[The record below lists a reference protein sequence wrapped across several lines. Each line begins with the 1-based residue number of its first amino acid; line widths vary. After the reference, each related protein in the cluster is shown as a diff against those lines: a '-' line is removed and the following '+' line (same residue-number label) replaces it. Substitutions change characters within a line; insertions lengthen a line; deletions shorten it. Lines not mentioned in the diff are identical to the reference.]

1 MKMKRSAAGKRI
13 VRFKSWLVFV
23 LGLVFGGLAGLGAF
37 VAMLSLPTHLPEIQ
51 FLPTILSGLTMPT
64 GWQDIAQPLSLA
76 LSTAVGIGGAIAA
89 LTVAHAALNI
99 AERQDS
105 IESIRFIEE
114 QRTRVFDAFSEL
126 ALSIVGLNHAAAR
139 VAADFSDL
147 VRANAKT
154 VERECDEG
162 PMEPDRYVVLNELYA
177 ALEQSRQK
185 EGEQTPWA
193 ELRRAVH
200 RFRLAIAQIGCVPAA
215 GTVGT
220 RHQRLAFDDDRSLKE
235 AGEIIR
241 RDLSSRT
248 AGDENEPP
256 TIDDLV
262 EVLDDNAAR
271 SAGAVVQALL
281 AAPIAIERRKLARQ
295 EPKHKSRFYM
305 PPSIKTVDVTD
316 WTLPRGNPLLVAG
329 LLIAHGSDDER
340 GVVNVGGAVIQHAI
354 ALIPDGKSIAEHF
367 WSLADEMG
375 ASEYPVMT
383 TVLGS
388 RPNDREAS
396 PAGLLSP
403 RSVLGNALAE
413 FGQDYFSLYPNY
425 EPEEHDPGEEAEY
438 APAEATA

>member
-1 MKMKRSAAGKRI
+1 MKRSAAGKRI
-13 VRFKSWLVFV
+13 VRVKSWLVFGG
-23 LGLVFGGLAGLGAF
+23 GLIFGGLAGLGAF
-37 VAMLSLPTHLPEIQ
+37 VAMMYFPEILPQ
-51 FLPTILSGLTMPT
+51 LHFLQGVQPGLKTPS
-64 GWQDIAQPLSLA
+64 GWQDIVQPLSLA
-76 LSTAVGIGGAIAA
+76 FSTAVGIGGAIAA

-139 VAADFSDL
+139 VAADFSDM
-147 VRANAKT
+147 VWAKAKT

-162 PMEPDRYVVLNELYA
+162 PIEPDRYVVLNELYE
-177 ALEQSRQK
+177 ALEQSMQK
-185 EGEQTPWA
+185 DGEQAPWA

-200 RFRLAIAQIGCVPAA
+200 RFRLAIAQVGCVPSA
-215 GTVGT
+215 GAIGAE
-220 RHQRLAFDDDRSLKE
+220 HQRLAFKDPNDRSLKE

-241 RDLSSRT
+241 RNLCVRT
-248 AGDENEPP
+248 AGDESEPP

-271 SAGAVVQALL
+271 SARAVVQALL
-281 AAPIAIERRKLARQ
+281 ADHIAIERKKQ
-295 EPKHKSRFYM
+295 PKPKSRLHTR
-305 PPSIKTVDVTD
+305 PPIEKVDISD
-316 WTLPRGNPLLVAG
+316 WSLPRGNPLLVAG
-329 LLIAHGSDDER
+329 LLIAHGQDKKL

-354 ALIPDGKSIAEHF
+354 ALIPDGKSIAAHF

-383 TVLGS
+383 TVLGP
-388 RPNDREAS
+388 RPGGKKSAS
-396 PAGLLSP
+396 AGLLSP

-413 FGQDYFSLYPNY
+413 FGQDRFSLHPDYKA
-425 EPEEHDPGEEAEY
+425 EDHAPEDGPEY
-438 APAEATA
+438 APNEEEATA